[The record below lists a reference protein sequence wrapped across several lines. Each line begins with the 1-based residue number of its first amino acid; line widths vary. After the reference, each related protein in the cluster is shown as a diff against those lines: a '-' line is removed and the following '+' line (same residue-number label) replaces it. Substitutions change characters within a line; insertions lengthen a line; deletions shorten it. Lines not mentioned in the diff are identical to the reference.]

1 MFPPLQKKVIKQKL
15 TGPKNRLGVNL
26 KSENKKRK

>member
-1 MFPPLQKKVIKQKL
+1 MFPPLQKNVIKQKF

-26 KSENKKRK
+26 KSEKKKRK